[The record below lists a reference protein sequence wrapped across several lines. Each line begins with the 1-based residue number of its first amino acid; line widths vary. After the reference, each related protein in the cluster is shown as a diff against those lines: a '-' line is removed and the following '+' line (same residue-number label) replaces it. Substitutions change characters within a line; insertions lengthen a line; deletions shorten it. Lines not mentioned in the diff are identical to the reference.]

1 MWGHQVQENE
11 NGDEPLHQMYKAK
24 KWSRLSSL
32 QAIFAGCGWTRPLFV
47 PASRGRTKNSLPR
60 AHVWRYE
67 GFGCPSQ
74 ENFQLKYRIFIFFFV
89 VLLGEEHI
97 NSAICLTDSPI
108 FNVLRYYNAK
118 LNKDYTSN
126 NNFVIRF
133 QISPFWVIKFLPI
146 QFHHKLKVLN
156 EKFWLSQINSNFIMK
171 CPSVYRI

>member
-1 MWGHQVQENE
+1 MNHYIRCTKLKSGQDCLLCKQFLRVVAEHALYLCPHRVE
-11 NGDEPLHQMYKAK
+11 GPKIPCPVPMCDVMRASAALHK
-24 KWSRLSSL
+24 KISNWNIAFS
-32 QAIFAGCGWTRPLFV
+32 
-47 PASRGRTKNSLPR
+47 
-60 AHVWRYE
+60 
-67 GFGCPSQ
+67 
-74 ENFQLKYRIFIFFFV
+74 FFFV

-146 QFHHKLKVLN
+146 QFHHKLKVLD